1 VTESDVVENRDVLD
15 NRETLIAFMDDIV
28 FEFDSNYTYLNMWTT
43 DDENILVKPGKDCV
57 NKRIDEVIDNELA
70 NSLINAAQQAAATG
84 KKVII
89 EFEITQQ
96 GDSRWYQAKV
106 LVIKKALP
114 ERRYIAAI
122 RDITECKQTE
132 LNLQKRLEYERLLN
146 QISFMA
152 IDSDNIDKFQND
164 CLQVMGETLKV
175 SRVYIFEYHQKTVTM
190 SNTYE
195 WVAPGISAEKENL
208 QDIPSNSSP
217 WWTQMMEN
225 NQIINF
231 QDIEDIPDETV
242 KNILRP
248 QKIKSLLV
256 VPLFFYQTLYGFL
269 GFDECEN
276 YRTWPKEDVNF
287 LLAIS
292 RLITQ
297 VLSRQRVKEELENE
311 RIQLRSLFDSINEPI
326 YVADM
331 ENYEILYVNK
341 AMQDYNDGKDLIG
354 GICYKIFQGKD
365 NPCKFC
371 TNTIIKELNYQP
383 YLWEYYNPVVKRDF
397 QIIDRMIRWPDGR
410 DVRFE
415 LAIDITERKLAEEAL
430 KESERLLL
438 ESQKVAHI
446 GSCIFDLIT
455 KTWKGSPEIY
465 KILGIDKTYPHTVK
479 GWNKI
484 IHPDYRRKV
493 SDYFFKVEAE
503 KLPYDYEYK
512 IIRVNDGAERWVH
525 GLGDFEFD
533 NQGNAIRLIATAQ
546 DITKR
551 KKAEEEVIYLSY
563 HDKLTGL
570 YNRRFYEEEVIRL
583 DTERNLPISI
593 IIGDVNGLKL
603 VNDAFGHSKG
613 DELLQKAATAIQR
626 ACRADDI
633 VARWGGDEFVILLP
647 KTKTEEAEEIVTR
660 IKKQYANEYVNALRV
675 NISFGWD
682 TKNKPDE
689 DILQKLKSAEDYMY
703 KHKIIENESIR
714 SNIISTIIKTLHEK
728 NPREEQHSKRVSEI
742 CQSIGKVLGFSE
754 IEVNKLKVV
763 GLLHDIGKIAIEE
776 GILNKPGKLTK
787 REWNEIKRHPEIG
800 YRILTTSYDMLELA
814 NCILAHH
821 ERWDGTGYPN
831 RLKGEAIP
839 RIARIIALADSYD
852 AMTSERPYR
861 NSLSEEE
868 ALLEIQKN
876 SGRQFDPEIAKIF
889 IEKVMNRVN

>member
-1 VTESDVVENRDVLD
+1 
-15 NRETLIAFMDDIV
+15 MDDIV
-28 FEFDSNYTYLNMWTT
+28 FEFDSNYTYLNIWTAV
-43 DDENILVKPGKDCV
+43 DENILVKPGKDLV
-57 NKRIDEVIDNELA
+57 NKKINEIFDNELA
-70 NSLINAAQQAAATG
+70 NLFINAFNQAAATG

-89 EFEITQQ
+89 EFEIPKQ

-106 LVIKKALP
+106 LAVKNALP
-114 ERRYIAAI
+114 EIRYIVTI
-122 RDITECKQTE
+122 RDITERKQTE
-132 LNLQKRLEYERLLN
+132 LNLQKRLDYEQLLN

-152 IDSDNIDKFQND
+152 IDSEDIEKFQNN

-175 SRVYIFEYHQKTVTM
+175 SRVYIFEYHQKTETM

-195 WVAPGISAEKENL
+195 WVASGISAEKENL
-208 QDIPSNSSP
+208 QGIPANISP

-225 NQIINF
+225 NQIISF
-231 QDIEDIPDETV
+231 QDIEDIPDEMI

-256 VPLFFYQTLYGFL
+256 VPLFYNQILYGFL

-276 YRTWPKEDVNF
+276 YRVWPKEDVNF
-287 LLAIS
+287 LLLIS

-297 VLSRQRVKEELENE
+297 VLSRQRVKEELQNE

-331 ENYEILYVNK
+331 ENYKILYVNK
-341 AMQDYNDGKDLIG
+341 ALQDTLGKDLIG
-354 GICYKIFQGKD
+354 ETCYKVLQGKD
-365 NPCKFC
+365 HPCKFC
-371 TNTIIKELNYQP
+371 TNIIIKGLNYQP
-383 YLWEYYNPVVKRDF
+383 YLWEYYNPVMKRDF
-397 QIIDRMIRWPDGR
+397 QVIDRMVRWSDGR

-415 LAIDITERKLAEEAL
+415 LAIDITERKLAAKVLQEN
-430 KESERLLL
+430 ERLLL

-446 GSCIFDLIT
+446 GSYIFDLRA
-455 KTWKGSPEIY
+455 KTWKVSPEIY
-465 KILGIDKTYPHTVK
+465 KILGIDKTYPHTIK

-493 SDYFFKVEAE
+493 SDYFFKVAAE
-503 KLPYDYEYK
+503 QLSYDYIYK
-512 IIRVNDGAERWVH
+512 IIRVNDGEERWVH

-533 NQGNAIRLIATAQ
+533 NQGNAIRLIATLQ

-551 KKAEEEVIYLSY
+551 RKVEEEVIFLSY

-570 YNRRFYEEEVIRL
+570 YNRRFYEEEVKRL
-583 DTERNLPISI
+583 DTERNLPISV

-603 VNDAFGHSKG
+603 VNDAFGHAKG
-613 DELLQKAATAIQR
+613 DVLLQKAAAAIQS

-647 KTKTEEAEEIVTR
+647 KTKSEEAERIIER
-660 IKKQYANEYVNALRV
+660 IKQQYSNQQVNALSIS
-675 NISFGWD
+675 ISFGWD
-682 TKNKPDE
+682 TKKKIDQ
-689 DILQKLKSAEDYMY
+689 DIHKVLKSAEDYMY
-703 KHKIIENESIR
+703 KHKIIENENVR
-714 SNIISTIIKTLHEK
+714 SNIIGTIIKTLHEK
-728 NPREEQHSKRVSEI
+728 NPREEQHSERVSEI
-742 CQSIGKVLGFSE
+742 CQSIGKAMGFSE
-754 IEVNKLKVV
+754 IEVTKLKVI

-787 REWNEIKRHPEIG
+787 QEWNEIKRHPEIG

-814 NCILAHH
+814 SCILAHH
-821 ERWDGTGYPN
+821 ERWDGRGYPN

-852 AMTSERPYR
+852 AMTSKRSYR
-861 NSLSEEE
+861 DSLSEKE
-868 ALLEIQKN
+868 ALLEIRKN
-876 SGRQFDPEIAKIF
+876 SGTQFDPEIARIF
-889 IEKVMNRVN
+889 IEKVYAIGLYSNFKQKNNLN